1 MVSLAWWCDGGIY
14 DGVSSQVVLSHH
26 KQASFVPQETPLTCD
41 LHIFGGSCQHL
52 SGHEVDLCIE
62 LGLHTALDTQHLTE
76 RVLITIANF
85 KLLPCLP
92 VGLSDLR
99 EEEGGG
105 ERTYIHTYI
114 HIQYCHNISQEV
126 LQSYSSSHCV
136 IGEFSPIVAPTVL

>member
-1 MVSLAWWCDGGIY
+1 MVSLAWWC

-26 KQASFVPQETPLTCD
+26 KQASFVPQKTPLTCD

-76 RVLITIANF
+76 CVLITIANF

-114 HIQYCHNISQEV
+114 SNTATTYPRKSC
-126 LQSYSSSHCV
+126 
-136 IGEFSPIVAPTVL
+136 SPIVAPTVL